1 MPFPAHIYMC
11 THTHPSWGVGV
22 LSPTDSP
29 SITSPVS
36 CHATPDFIIMP
47 PSQLF
52 FSFWNVTQHPNT
64 HHLLTSSLSFPPL
77 PKTKEE
83 ALLCFI
89 MAFRLYLLLTPVIFL
104 LPLGLFPLWI
114 VRVCREGPFVLH
126 YIEPPHSQW
135 NADRNC
141 SKVACAKEKYSWGQ
155 LSFKCGYAFRL
166 DIDNSSCID
175 PDNRFLI
182 SSLVS
187 WPAK

>member
-1 MPFPAHIYMC
+1 MPFHTHIYMC

-22 LSPTDSP
+22 LSPADSP

-52 FSFWNVTQHPNT
+52 FSFWNVTDTPT
-64 HHLLTSSLSFPPL
+64 PTICSHHHYLSLPFPKPKRKLSSVLSWHLGYTSDS
-77 PKTKEE
+77 
-83 ALLCFI
+83 C
-89 MAFRLYLLLTPVIFL
+89 YFL
-104 LPLGLFPLWI
+104 LPVGLFPLWI
-114 VRVCREGPFVLH
+114 VRVCREGPFVTRISNHPTASGMLIAAAQKWLVRRKNIH
-126 YIEPPHSQW
+126 G
-135 NADRNC
+135 DNC
-141 SKVACAKEKYSWGQ
+141 
-155 LSFKCGYAFRL
+155 LLNIGYAFRL